1 MTNPLAFIYTNSP
14 LYNICILAVTSP
26 ELFNEQISTSGKK
39 NKKWGGRGGANLQVF
54 KGNR

>member
-26 ELFNEQISTSGKK
+26 ELFNEQISTLGK
-39 NKKWGGRGGANLQVF
+39 NKRGENGVLQIC